1 MVFLRYL
8 ARYKTRYWAN
18 KACKEPQ
25 PYRHKEI
32 VGMSVRKCVLLRMY
46 VCGGRSWEGCRCE
59 RSDFCA
65 GLLLDELEKWGRKL
79 LLRKPADHLVSRY
92 LQQFILEQGK
102 IFLFFTYSSSFLFC
116 ISEDGSHNSSIETG
130 LKAHL
135 CRIPPPP
142 HTLLISQPGIKLCF
156 RDWSYVSIMD
166 HRTGR
171 VQWAPFLF

>member
-1 MVFLRYL
+1 MQINATLQAQRNSGGVCEKVRAFTYVFVWGLV
-8 ARYKTRYWAN
+8 W
-18 KACKEPQ
+18 
-25 PYRHKEI
+25 
-32 VGMSVRKCVLLRMY
+32 G
-46 VCGGRSWEGCRCE
+46 WEGWRCV
-59 RSDFCA
+59 RSRWCA

-92 LQQFILEQGK
+92 QQQFILEQGK
-102 IFLFFTYSSSFLFC
+102 IFLFFTYSSSFPFC

-130 LKAHL
+130 LKAYL
-135 CRIPPPP
+135 CSIPPP
-142 HTLLISQPGIKLCF
+142 HTLLISQTGIKLCF

>member
-1 MVFLRYL
+1 MQRTAALQAQRNSGGFCEKMC
-8 ARYKTRYWAN
+8 AFT
-18 KACKEPQ
+18 
-25 PYRHKEI
+25 
-32 VGMSVRKCVLLRMY
+32 Y
-46 VCGGRSWEGCRCE
+46 VCVWGGGVGVLGVCRCE
-59 RSDFCA
+59 RSEYCA

-130 LKAHL
+130 LKAYL
-135 CRIPPPP
+135 CSIPPP